1 SNLSKL
7 ANAAFRGMSLSTP
20 SQSLTSDTYLAKLLD
35 GACSLRSQNAL
46 CDVTL
51 EADGVRFP
59 AHKIILA
66 SASNYCKILF
76 VGNATR
82 AGSPNANVQLK
93 AISAGGLRNVL
104 NFIYSNKLELS
115 LQNVEETFKAAEALL
130 VREVIKLC
138 FQFLEDGLNH
148 KNCLDT
154 LNIAR
159 RLGPEELRQ
168 KAMYHVGQH
177 YRQILTDP
185 QCMKELDKETLCEIL
200 DKTDVA
206 GCTEL
211 ELFNAAVSWLLH
223 DSARL
228 KGAADILRRIRF
240 PLIPLRDL
248 QRYVQETPIMRADSE
263 CHRYLQEALIYHSQL
278 YAQPV
283 LQTQHTSI
291 RSSSSM
297 LLILGGRT
305 TDNRVCRDMW
315 AADESCSA
323 WRKIGE
329 LATPVYNH
337 CVAVINNFL
346 FVIGGQSRF
355 DPAGKHPSNEVFRF
369 DPRDMSWLQVSSM
382 LERRTRFHVDV
393 LSDCILAVGGGTL
406 LGKLTNTMEAY
417 QPAQNTWECAAPFP
431 VPVADHAG
439 TIHKGILY
447 ISGDAAL
454 GTHVATLLL
463 PVTLQSS
470 KTGSGQ
476 CLDGRLTREIHK
488 HYCPMTDQWT
498 TLTLSPFGCCQF
510 SIAVLHSRLYITGG
524 GSLRRMSKE
533 DGVFIYDPDG
543 RIWKKAGSLPHA
555 LVDHASCMIKLSCE
569 MTADQQERGVKCSP
583 GGNSRKRSTLSLFIT
598 TKQEPH
604 SAF

>member
-1 SNLSKL
+1 
-7 ANAAFRGMSLSTP
+7 MSLSFP

-66 SASNYCKILF
+66 SASNYCKIL
-76 VGNATR
+76 
-82 AGSPNANVQLK
+82 PDANVQLK

-115 LQNVEETFKAAEALL
+115 LQNVEETFKAAETLL

-200 DKTDVA
+200 DKTDMA
-206 GCTEL
+206 GCTEM

-248 QRYVQETPIMRADSE
+248 QRYVQETPIMRTDSE

-291 RSSSSM
+291 RSSAGGSGTGCRWVLSTYEFFSVGAPGLEHPWSRHLSGNDSCLDS
-297 LLILGGRT
+297 LLI
-305 TDNRVCRDMW
+305 
-315 AADESCSA
+315 
-323 WRKIGE
+323 
-329 LATPVYNH
+329 
-337 CVAVINNFL
+337 
-346 FVIGGQSRF
+346 
-355 DPAGKHPSNEVFRF
+355 PAGDDVIAQRNPAGDRPYACTECGKSFSVSSALTRHQRIHTGERPYMCAECGKNFSVSSHLVQHQRIHTGERPYVCAECGRSFSQSSHLLQHQRVHTGERPYECTECGKNFSQSSDLIKHQRTHSGERPYECPCCFKSFTWNSVLIKHQRVHMGLRPYECGQCVESVSPHHPSEK
-369 DPRDMSWLQVSSM
+369 PHTAQTPLMEHRDTSQCNA
-382 LERRTRFHVDV
+382 F
-393 LSDCILAVGGGTL
+393 
-406 LGKLTNTMEAY
+406 
-417 QPAQNTWECAAPFP
+417 AP
-431 VPVADHAG
+431 
-439 TIHKGILY
+439 
-447 ISGDAAL
+447 
-454 GTHVATLLL
+454 
-463 PVTLQSS
+463 
-470 KTGSGQ
+470 
-476 CLDGRLTREIHK
+476 
-488 HYCPMTDQWT
+488 
-498 TLTLSPFGCCQF
+498 
-510 SIAVLHSRLYITGG
+510 
-524 GSLRRMSKE
+524 MSK
-533 DGVFIYDPDG
+533 
-543 RIWKKAGSLPHA
+543 SLQ
-555 LVDHASCMIKLSCE
+555 LSVLRLPPLPKGKWE
-569 MTADQQERGVKCSP
+569 
-583 GGNSRKRSTLSLFIT
+583 
-598 TKQEPH
+598 
-604 SAF
+604 